1 MYILKLYNN
10 CLIYQVVKKSLKN
23 VWLGEMVFGKT
34 KEFQSFRQGI
44 REIPKSNM
52 ADKKHKKKQ
61 KEKKKD
67 KTKDDIELY
76 KHYETL

>member
-1 MYILKLYNN
+1 
-10 CLIYQVVKKSLKN
+10 
-23 VWLGEMVFGKT
+23 MVFGKT
-34 KEFQSFRQGI
+34 KEFQSFWQGI